1 LIGVVFL
8 KERLNVAKIFSTIL
22 TLVGVILLRI
32 SKT

>member
-1 LIGVVFL
+1 VVFL